1 MNVRGHTIRRASD
14 SLRGIWGPMQLW
26 FSMLMF
32 LTGAGL
38 IAIAQ
43 TVDDPLVSS
52 EYGVIVNAIWAEVW
66 AAPIALGP
74 AIHILGVVIN
84 GHPRFPPWFTP
95 CLRAIGSATAFGGL
109 WAFLLAVIAG
119 GGTMQ
124 ASVYHS
130 AVWSLPYI
138 WFWWLALT
146 DLGKG
151 VKYDH

>member
-43 TVDDPLVSS
+43 AVDNPLVST
-52 EYGVIVNAIWAEVW
+52 EYGSVVNAIWAEVW
-66 AAPIALGP
+66 AAPIAIGP
-74 AIHILGVVIN
+74 ALHVIGVVTN
-84 GHPRFPPWFTP
+84 GHPRFRPWFTP
-95 CLRAIGSATAFGGL
+95 SVRAIGCVTAFAGL
-109 WAFLLAVIAG
+109 WAFVLAVALG
-119 GGTMQ
+119 GGSMQ

-130 AVWSLPYI
+130 AIWSIPYL
-138 WFWWLALT
+138 WFLWLAVT
-146 DLGKG
+146 DLAKG
-151 VKYDH
+151 WKYDR